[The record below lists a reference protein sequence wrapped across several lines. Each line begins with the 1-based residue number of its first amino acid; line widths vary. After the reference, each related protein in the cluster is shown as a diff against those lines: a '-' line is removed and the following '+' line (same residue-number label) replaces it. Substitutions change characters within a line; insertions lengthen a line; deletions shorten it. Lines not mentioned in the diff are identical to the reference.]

1 MKLGKTF
8 PATFLERINR
18 FVGRVE
24 IKGREESALIRN
36 TGRLKELLRPGTR
49 VFLREK
55 STGKHRYEILLV
67 STGDHLVCID
77 SHLPPKLLAE
87 HMREKSHPWK
97 AQNIRFEPKVGNSR
111 LDLLI
116 NSKILIETKSVNLVI
131 NRTALFPDAP
141 TPRGTR
147 HLRDLM
153 ESHPNYTPAVV
164 FVIQRPDATS
174 FSPNTETD
182 PAFSET
188 LKEFARKGHTIKA
201 FRCEVN
207 PDEIYIKDEV
217 PVEL

>member
-24 IKGREESALIRN
+24 IEGREEKALIRN
-36 TGRLKELLRPGTR
+36 TGRLKELLKHGAE

-55 STGKHRYEILLV
+55 STGKYRYEILLV
-67 STGDHLVCID
+67 STGKHLVCID

-87 HMREKSHPWK
+87 HIKARGYPWRY
-97 AQNIRFEPKVGNSR
+97 QNIRFEPKVGSSR

-116 NSKILIETKSVNLVI
+116 NSRILVETKSVNLV
-131 NRTALFPDAP
+131 RDKTALFPDAP
-141 TPRGTR
+141 TLRGTR
-147 HLRDLM
+147 HIEELIKA
-153 ESHPNYTPAVV
+153 HPTYTPAVV
-164 FVIQRPDATS
+164 FVIQRPDATA
-174 FSPNTETD
+174 FSPNKETD
-182 PAFSET
+182 PVFSKT
-188 LKEFARKGHTIKA
+188 LKEFACRGHTIKA

-207 PDEIYIKDEV
+207 PDEIYIKEEV